1 MGLSNVYGVPG
12 MGRRAAARV
21 IDGKAVA
28 AEIRAE
34 VGAEVA
40 RLFGEGG
47 ARPGLATV
55 LIGDDP
61 ASAVYVAAK
70 IRACEEAGIESVHHH
85 LPADIPRDEALAL
98 IDALNADPKV
108 SGILCQLPV
117 PDHLDAAELTNRIDP
132 GKDVDGLTIA
142 SAGRLS
148 LGLPGLRPCT
158 PLGVLRLLAEDVDPT
173 GRHAVVIGRSEL
185 FGKPMAQLLTAADA
199 TVTLCHS
206 RTRDLPAISR
216 QADILIAAVGQPHLI
231 RADWVK
237 QGATVIDV
245 GITRTPD
252 GLLGDVDFDSVRPL
266 AAAITPVP
274 GGVGPMTIACLL
286 QNTLTAHRGAKSLRT
301 MGTAGFEPATS
312 RV

>member
-28 AEIRAE
+28 AAIRAE
-34 VGAEVA
+34 VGEEVA
-40 RLFGEGG
+40 RLVREGG
-47 ARPGLATV
+47 SRPGLATV

-61 ASAVYVAAK
+61 ASTVYVAAK
-70 IRACEEAGIESVHHH
+70 IRACEEVGIKSIHHH
-85 LPADIPRDEALAL
+85 LPADIPCDEALAL

-158 PLGVLRLLAEDVDPT
+158 PLGVLRLLAEADVDPA
-173 GRHAVVIGRSEL
+173 GRHAVVIGRSGL
-185 FGKPMAQLLTAADA
+185 FGKPMAQLLTTADA

-216 QADILIAAVGQPHLI
+216 QADILIAAVGKPHLI

-252 GLLGDVDFDSVRPL
+252 GLLGDVDFNSVRPL

-274 GGVGPMTIACLL
+274 GGVGPMTIASLL
-286 QNTLTAHRGAKSLRT
+286 ENTLTAHRT
-301 MGTAGFEPATS
+301 P
-312 RV
+312 